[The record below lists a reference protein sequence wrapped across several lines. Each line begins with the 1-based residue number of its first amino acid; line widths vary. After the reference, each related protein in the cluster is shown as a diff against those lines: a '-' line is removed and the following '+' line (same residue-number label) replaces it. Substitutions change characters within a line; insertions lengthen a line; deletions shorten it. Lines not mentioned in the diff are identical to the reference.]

1 MTSSTFPTWIPAY
14 IALGSNLN
22 DPAKQIRQAVQRL
35 KALADSRLV
44 LQSSLYRSAPLGPQD
59 QPDFIN
65 AVVGMLTK
73 RDAPTLLTEL
83 QGIEQR
89 MGRVP
94 PVQRWGAR
102 TIDLDI
108 LMFGELRSSDAS
120 LQLPHPEMHK
130 RNFVMVPLAE
140 IAPAL
145 LLPGHGVA
153 SSVAMQLQ
161 LNGLEKLANE

>member
-35 KALADSRLV
+35 KALPDSRLV

-89 MGRVP
+89 MGR
-94 PVQRWGAR
+94 GH
-102 TIDLDI
+102 LD
-108 LMFGELRSSDAS
+108 
-120 LQLPHPEMHK
+120 
-130 RNFVMVPLAE
+130 VW
-140 IAPAL
+140 
-145 LLPGHGVA
+145 
-153 SSVAMQLQ
+153 
-161 LNGLEKLANE
+161 